1 MIYLFPRFINMLV
14 PWRLLFVIM
23 KLPMTLN
30 RPGLH
35 GGGWDYSLFF
45 FAFFQFVIVPL
56 NLCASSPLRWD
67 GTPSL
72 TRHIHLLVCNGF
84 DGAWPNCSKWV
95 LTGGHTSSNQ
105 RLTWNTRKSL
115 GGICAHLF
123 FFSTKKQSETSI
135 DGRPEFPNLF
145 HQFFFP
151 PSDFVEGKPEA
162 KNRRMIFIRRA
173 VLFCVKFSW
182 EAQLPQSPWGLLWI
196 PIGLWC
202 VTWHPLGWVGVKN
215 KRFRL
220 DRKIAGC
227 SHPPVGSRM
236 NTEMMGSLQ
245 PAHVYFPVP
254 IFFGAVPEGGS
265 YVTTF
270 TVASWLVTFFFLD
283 FFVVQNFW
291 DSLTMTTMTW
301 FDPAC

>member
-1 MIYLFPRFINMLV
+1 MIYLFPRFVYMLV
-14 PWRLLFVIM
+14 PWRLLFVMM

-173 VLFCVKFSW
+173 VLFLCEIF
-182 EAQLPQSPWGLLWI
+182 
-196 PIGLWC
+196 
-202 VTWHPLGWVGVKN
+202 
-215 KRFRL
+215 
-220 DRKIAGC
+220 
-227 SHPPVGSRM
+227 
-236 NTEMMGSLQ
+236 MGSSTSAKPLRFTMD
-245 PAHVYFPVP
+245 PNWVMMCHLAPPGLSRCEKSTVP
-254 IFFGAVPEGGS
+254 SRPENRWL
-265 YVTTF
+265 F
-270 TVASWLVTFFFLD
+270 TSTSWK
-283 FFVVQNFW
+283 
-291 DSLTMTTMTW
+291 
-301 FDPAC
+301 